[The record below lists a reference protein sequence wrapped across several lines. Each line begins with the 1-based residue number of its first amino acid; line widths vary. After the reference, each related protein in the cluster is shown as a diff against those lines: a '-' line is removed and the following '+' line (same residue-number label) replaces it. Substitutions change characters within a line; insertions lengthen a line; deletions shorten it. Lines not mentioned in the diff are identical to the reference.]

1 MQRESQGTM
10 EEGPRVGEARARGLQ
25 MPMAQLPRSGNPRW
39 PVPRAGWD
47 DLPGELHREILRL
60 VPLSDATAARA
71 VSREMRD
78 EVDEVW
84 RAWGIRATKGGGRN
98 AICERLH
105 DRRKMTELD
114 FGPLV
119 VHA

>member
-1 MQRESQGTM
+1 M
-10 EEGPRVGEARARGLQ
+10 GEALQ
-25 MPMAQLPRSGNPRW
+25 RRRPHLHCWQGWDGTPHR
-39 PVPRAGWD
+39 PVALAGWD
-47 DLPGELHREILRL
+47 DLPGDLHREILRL

>member
-1 MQRESQGTM
+1 MD
-10 EEGPRVGEARARGLQ
+10 PRVGEGRRGSFWLQLQRSACCDTARDPLAH
-25 MPMAQLPRSGNPRW
+25 
-39 PVPRAGWD
+39 AGWG

-60 VPLSDATAARA
+60 VPLSDATAARG

>member
-1 MQRESQGTM
+1 VSADEAMISD
-10 EEGPRVGEARARGLQ
+10 GEKDKRASRTSRRDPL
-25 MPMAQLPRSGNPRW
+25 
-39 PVPRAGWD
+39 VGWD
-47 DLPGELHREILRL
+47 DLPGDLHREILRL